1 MEVAVMKNVRF
12 GQTELTVSEL
22 CLGAMYFGSTVPEE
36 TAFRLL
42 DMYVEA
48 GGNFI
53 DTSNN
58 YAHFVPGGTGD
69 ESETLL
75 GKWLASR
82 KNRDQLVIA
91 TKVGFDRHGKGA
103 GLRAEQIEYWCEQ
116 SLKKLGTDYI
126 DLYYA
131 HVDDPNTPYEETM
144 GAFTKLV
151 KAGKV
156 RVLGASN
163 YDTWRLAE
171 CQCAAKAAG
180 LEQYR
185 AMQQCYSYLFMEN
198 GVKLKYPFNENVDLQ
213 RLRFLKDKNMPLVAY
228 ACLAKGGY
236 ERPEK
241 LPAGYIRGNRMNVI
255 SEMARDKGVS
265 VNALVLKWLVSA
277 QDFTDHPQVIPLFGT
292 GTPEHLASNLASTEI
307 PLTAEEFAILND
319 AR

>member
-1 MEVAVMKNVRF
+1 MKTVRF
-12 GQTELTVSEL
+12 GQTELFVSKL

-42 DMYVEA
+42 DMYVDA

-82 KNRDQLVIA
+82 KNRDKLVLA
-91 TKVGFDRHGKGA
+91 TKVGFDRHGQGA
-103 GLRAEQIEYWCEQ
+103 GLSAKQIEYWCEQ

-144 GAFTKLV
+144 GAFTRLV
-151 KAGKV
+151 QAGKV

-171 CQCAAKAAG
+171 CNCAARAAG

-198 GVKLKYPFNENVDLQ
+198 GVKLRYPFNENVDFQ
-213 RLRFLKDKNMPLVAY
+213 RLRYLKDKKMPLVAY

-236 ERPEK
+236 VHPEK
-241 LPAGYIRGNRMNVI
+241 LPAGYIRGDRLNVI
-255 SEMARDKGVS
+255 QEMARDKGVG
-265 VNALVLKWLVSA
+265 VNALVLKWLSSA
-277 QDFTDHPQVIPLFGT
+277 RDFSDHPQVIPLFGT
-292 GTPEHLASNLASTEI
+292 GTPEHLADNLASMQIEF
-307 PLTAEEFAILND
+307 TAEEFALLSD